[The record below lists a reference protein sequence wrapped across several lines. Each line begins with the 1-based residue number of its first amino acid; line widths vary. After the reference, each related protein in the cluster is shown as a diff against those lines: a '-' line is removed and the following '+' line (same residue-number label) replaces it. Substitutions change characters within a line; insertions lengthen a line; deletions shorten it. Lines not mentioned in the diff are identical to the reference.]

1 VKKTLALFAGALALQ
16 TATAAQQPNFSTRRE
31 AVRVDVLVTDRGQ
44 PIAGLG
50 PADFDLRDNG
60 VAQNVDLVSYEQIPL
75 NVVLA
80 FDTSDS
86 VTGDRLDHLRTAGEA
101 VLSGLKTGDQA
112 ALVTFNH
119 MIAQR
124 APLSGEFDRVR
135 RALAQPPEPGETS
148 LVDGVYTALT
158 IGESDVGRALV
169 IVFSDGVDTA
179 SWLSADMV
187 LETAKRCDAV
197 VYGVSLGGRVRF
209 LRDIAA
215 FTGGSVFD
223 VDSTKNL
230 SAVFLRILDEFR
242 HRYLVSFSPEGVG
255 GSGWHRLEVKIKSRG
270 ATIKARP
277 GYLRGE
283 DAR

>member
-1 VKKTLALFAGALALQ
+1 MRALVLAVAALAVQ
-16 TATAAQQPNFSTRRE
+16 PIVGAQQPNFSTRRE
-31 AVRVDVLVTDRGQ
+31 AVRVDVLVTDHGQ

-50 PADFDLRDNG
+50 PADFDLLDNG
-60 VAQNVDLVSYEQIPL
+60 VAQHVDLVSYEQIPL
-75 NVVLA
+75 NVILA

-86 VTGDRLDHLRTAGEA
+86 VTGERLEHLRTAGEA
-101 VLSGLKTGDQA
+101 VLSALKPGDQA

-124 APLSGEFDRVR
+124 AALSGELDRVR
-135 RALAQPPEPGETS
+135 RALAQQTQPGETS

-179 SWLSADMV
+179 SWLTADMV
-187 LETAKRCDAV
+187 LETAKRSDAV

-209 LRDIAA
+209 LRDMAA

-230 SAVFLRILDEFR
+230 STLFLKILDEFR
-242 HRYLVSFSPEGVG
+242 HRYLVSFSPEGVSR
-255 GSGWHRLEVKIKSRG
+255 SGWHRLEVKIKGRG

>member
-1 VKKTLALFAGALALQ
+1 VRSLVLATAALALQ
-16 TATAAQQPNFSTRRE
+16 AVAAPQQPNFSTRRE

-50 PADFDLRDNG
+50 PADFDLLDNG
-60 VAQNVDLVSYEQIPL
+60 VAQHVDLVSFEQIPL

-101 VLSGLKTGDQA
+101 VLSGLKRGDQA
-112 ALVTFNH
+112 ALVTFSH
-119 MIAQR
+119 IVAQR
-124 APLSGEFDRVR
+124 APLSGELDGVR
-135 RALAQPPEPGETS
+135 RALAQPTQPGETS

-169 IVFSDGVDTA
+169 IVFSDGLDTA

-187 LETAKRCDAV
+187 LETAKRSDAV

-209 LRDIAA
+209 LRDIA
-215 FTGGSVFD
+215 FTGGSVID

-230 SAVFLRILDEFR
+230 SAVFLKILDEFR
-242 HRYLVSFSPEGVG
+242 HRYLVSFSPEGVS
-255 GSGWHRLEVKIKSRG
+255 GSGWHRLEVKLKSRG